1 MSTSKHIPQ
10 HIIDD
15 IIARS
20 DLVEI
25 IGSRITLKKRG
36 QNYLGLCPFHQEK
49 TPSFNVIPQKQFYY
63 CFGCSA
69 SGNAIKFLME
79 YEHRPFLDVLTD
91 LSHALGVELPSQ
103 STQEEDLKKQRD
115 FFILEQARQ
124 FYQDQLKH
132 SPQAI
137 DYLKNR
143 GLTGQIAKRFAL
155 GFAPPA
161 WDSLSNALQQEGI
174 QTSEL
179 IQTGLAV
186 AKKQGAGVYD
196 RFRNRIMFP
205 IRQTRGHVIAFG
217 ARTIGDDTPKYL
229 NSPETLLFQKSHELY
244 GLYEVLQCDYHPE
257 FIVIV
262 EGYMDVIAL
271 HQYGLTQAVASLGT
285 ATNPKHLQRLLRH
298 TQTVIFCF
306 DGDNAGQQAAFKAV
320 IMSLAHMRDGIQIK
334 FMFLNAN
341 DDPDSL
347 IRRIG
352 AEGFKQRVQ
361 QAEPLSQVFFKL
373 LKQQWPMNTP
383 DTKAQ
388 FAKKATEYL
397 NTMPAG
403 VFRELMFEQLAKLL
417 GVYLSD
423 LDSLTQPDYQEARKK
438 THQETQ
444 KTQKEAR
451 KPNQR
456 LNPAQSAI
464 ALLLQEP
471 KLARHASPLDFE
483 LTLSDSQLLKILL
496 QLYDSQPNLSIGEI
510 LERLNQEQQDS
521 VTWLATHKFPFD
533 SEGMLA
539 EFSGAMARLNESQR
553 ETELDTLINR
563 SKHEQLSP
571 EEKQRLTQLLSQRD
585 VNL

>member
-1 MSTSKHIPQ
+1 MSHIPQ

-15 IIARS
+15 IIART
-20 DLVEI
+20 DLVEL
-25 IGSRITLKKRG
+25 IGSRLSLKKRG

-63 CFGCSA
+63 CFGCGA
-69 SGNAIKFLME
+69 SGNAIRFLME
-79 YEHRPFLDVLTD
+79 YEHRPFLEVISD

-103 STQEEDLKKQRD
+103 NTQEEDLKKQRD
-115 FFILEQARQ
+115 FFILEQASQ

-143 GLTGQIAKRFAL
+143 GLSGQIAKRFGL
-155 GFAPPA
+155 GYSPPG
-161 WDSLSNALQQEGI
+161 WDGLSTALQQTGV
-174 QTSEL
+174 QTAEL
-179 IQTGLAV
+179 IQTGLALE
-186 AKKQGAGVYD
+186 KKQGTGIYD
-196 RFRNRIMFP
+196 RFRDRIMFP
-205 IRQTRGHVIAFG
+205 IRQTRGQVIAFG
-217 ARTIGDDTPKYL
+217 ARTLGDKTPKYL
-229 NSPETLLFQKSHELY
+229 NSPETNLFQKSQELY
-244 GLYEVLQCDYHPE
+244 GLYEVLQADYHPE

-320 IMSLAHMRDGIQIK
+320 IMSLAQMRDGIQIK

-352 AEGFKQRVQ
+352 AEGFKQRLQ

-397 NTMPAG
+397 NTMPVG
-403 VFRELMFEQLAKLL
+403 VFRELMFEQLAKLV

-423 LDSLTQPDYQEARKK
+423 LDSLAQSAYQESKPK
-438 THQETQ
+438 
-444 KTQKEAR
+444 AR
-451 KPNQR
+451 KPIQR
-456 LNPAQSAI
+456 LNPAESAI

-471 KLARHASPLDFE
+471 KLARHAPPLDFDLNTSE
-483 LTLSDSQLLKILL
+483 RQLLKTLI
-496 QLYDSQPNLSIGEI
+496 QLYHSEPNISIGESF
-510 LERLNQEQQDS
+510 ERLTQEQQS
-521 VTWLATHKFPFD
+521 RFAWLATHKFPFD

-539 EFSGAMARLNESQR
+539 EFNGAIARLNESR
-553 ETELDTLINR
+553 LEKELNDLIDR
-563 SKHEQLSP
+563 SKREQLSP
-571 EEKQRLTQLLSQRD
+571 LDKQRLTQLLSQRAA
-585 VNL
+585 NPEKTQENH